1 MTLAPE
7 IFRASTPPSNTEQRD
22 GVVRDLYDQ
31 MLDASE
37 GRVRELKEDVITVCL
52 PWADAVSR
60 RFRSRGIADDDLVQV
75 GRLGLLEAVER
86 YRPGPCPFS
95 GFAYPTI
102 TGKIKKHFRDQGW
115 MVRPPRRLQEA
126 GSEVTETVRS
136 LSQELGRHPTD
147 HEVAEQMHVRVEEV
161 REVLTVSSCF
171 RPGSIDAPGSHDGVS
186 IGENLRSSDKDLELA
201 ELKMV
206 LGPAVRQLSEQ
217 DRELLRLRFVEDLVQ
232 QQIAERLGVS
242 QMHVSRRLR
251 RIFSSLRQE
260 IGEIVAIPLAS
271 DDAFSTH
278 AAA

>member
-1 MTLAPE
+1 MTFSPE
-7 IFRASTPPSNTEQRD
+7 LFRNTTASLSTEHRD
-22 GVVRDLYDQ
+22 GLVKDLYEQ
-31 MLDASE
+31 MVDVGDAE
-37 GRVRELKEDVITVCL
+37 VRELKEAVISACL
-52 PWADAVSR
+52 PWADAVTR
-60 RFRSRGIADDDLVQV
+60 RFRSRGIADDDLIQV

-136 LSQELGRHPTD
+136 LSQELGRHPTNE
-147 HEVAEQMHVRVEEV
+147 EVAKQMHVAVEEV

-171 RPGSIDAPGSHDGVS
+171 RPGSIDAPGNHEGVS
-186 IGENLRSSDKDLELA
+186 IGDNLRSSDKDLELA
-201 ELKMV
+201 ELKML
-206 LGPAVRQLSEQ
+206 LGPAVRQLSDQ

-251 RIFSSLRQE
+251 RIFCSLREE
-260 IGEIVAIPLAS
+260 IGDIVSIPVDGDS
-271 DDAFSTH
+271 
-278 AAA
+278 AAHTNVAA

>member
-1 MTLAPE
+1 MTLSPE
-7 IFRASTPPSNTEQRD
+7 LLRTSAPPSSTEQRD
-22 GVVRDLYDQ
+22 ALVHELYEQMVGVSDDRVRDLK
-31 MLDASE
+31 
-37 GRVRELKEDVITVCL
+37 GDVIAVCL

-147 HEVAEQMHVRVEEV
+147 EEVAEHMQVAVEEV

-186 IGENLRSSDKDLELA
+186 IGDTLRSTDNDLELA
-201 ELKMV
+201 ELKML

-251 RIFSSLRQE
+251 RIFTSLRQE
-260 IGEIVAIPLAS
+260 IGDILPLAS
-271 DDAFSTH
+271 SAADGFSGH

>member
-1 MTLAPE
+1 LA
-7 IFRASTPPSNTEQRD
+7 FSSGGPSSIEQRD
-22 GVVRDLYDQ
+22 ALVRELYGQ
-31 MLDASE
+31 MMDAPAY
-37 GRVRELKEDVITVCL
+37 RVRELREEVISVCL

-60 RFRSRGIADDDLVQV
+60 RFRARGIADDDLVQV

-86 YRPGPCPFS
+86 YRLGPCPFS

-102 TGKIKKHFRDQGW
+102 TGKVKKHFRDQGW

-147 HEVAEQMHVRVEEV
+147 AEIAARMHVDIGEV

-171 RPGSIDAPGSHDGVS
+171 RPSSIDAPGAHDGVS
-186 IGENLRSSDKDLELA
+186 IGDGLRSSDKDLELA
-201 ELKMV
+201 ELKLL

-217 DRELLRLRFVEDLVQ
+217 DRDLLRLRFVEDLVQ

-251 RIFSSLRQE
+251 RIFSSLRRE
-260 IGEIVAIPLAS
+260 IGDLDSFAAPV
-271 DDAFSTH
+271 DDPVSSH
-278 AAA
+278 AA